1 LAKHAVSV
9 VSTSAQ
15 SVSHLTEAFMKSVNQ
30 ACTTA
35 CPLADLRAL
44 RDASAVLKKVPS
56 PMRKFG
62 TLYKKRNRYHF
73 GDTEKMI

>member
-1 LAKHAVSV
+1 
-9 VSTSAQ
+9 
-15 SVSHLTEAFMKSVNQ
+15 MKSINQ

-73 GDTEKMI
+73 GDTENMI

>member
-1 LAKHAVSV
+1 
-9 VSTSAQ
+9 
-15 SVSHLTEAFMKSVNQ
+15 MKSMNQ

-56 PMRKFG
+56 PMRKILGHFTRRGIG
-62 TLYKKRNRYHF
+62 TTLVIQRR
-73 GDTEKMI
+73 